1 MGFGTM
7 LGLVPDRVS
16 LGATYTVSLGDLD
29 LAYAGF
35 GVVNF
40 DGTPFPPNHEFA
52 FPSQPPT
59 VNQDLHV
66 LDLRLEFPVVQG
78 VIFLVGYNYERYRT
92 DDWQQGT
99 SFAWV
104 EPVGSEFLLRDTSQ
118 SHRWG
123 NRLFN
128 LGSFLA
134 PGYDA
139 HIGFM
144 SFSYRF

>member
-1 MGFGTM
+1 M
-7 LGLVPDRVS
+7 
-16 LGATYTVSLGDLD
+16 
-29 LAYAGF
+29 
-35 GVVNF
+35 
-40 DGTPFPPNHEFA
+40 
-52 FPSQPPT
+52 
-59 VNQDLHV
+59 
-66 LDLRLEFPVVQG
+66 VQG